1 MNKHFILNIL
11 VLFFYGYFLYS
22 QNIHLDSLKQK
33 LEQDSAR
40 IFKTKKYLPGLVFD
54 SRNSIISSAPI
65 NIIGLQIGLILKERD
80 MVGIGGYK
88 IYLPFK
94 INEGSSLYKLRV
106 AYFTLFY
113 SFLIIDKRYYEID
126 LMGEIGAGRF
136 NVHRITNNN
145 EIFIKAGRFNPF
157 GLSAVF
163 TLKVLKWLGIQ
174 TMFGYRWMLQKEFY
188 NTFSGPFYSI
198 GIWFSTKDF
207 IRFIRYNCIA
217 KTRYKKQVKK

>member
-33 LEQDSAR
+33 LEQDSVR
-40 IFKTKKYLPGLVFD
+40 IFKPKKYLPVLIFD

-65 NIIGLQIGLILKERD
+65 NIIGLQIGIRFKERD
-80 MVGIGGYK
+80 ILGIGGYK

-94 INEGSSLYKLRV
+94 INEDSGLYKLRV

-113 SFLIIDKRYYEID
+113 RFLMVNKRYYEIG

-163 TLKVLKWLGIQ
+163 TFKVLKWLGIQ